1 METRKGS
8 AFRVSKIPCFGIFE
22 FPNCLCGGQA
32 LFAPHTGKFIGN
44 CRLTANDPGIM
55 SRGNGIG
62 IARLVGGLAA
72 IIADAVDGAG
82 HNDSG
87 VCGLAAVSA
96 DQWLDIG

>member
-1 METRKGS
+1 
-8 AFRVSKIPCFGIFE
+8 
-22 FPNCLCGGQA
+22 
-32 LFAPHTGKFIGN
+32 
-44 CRLTANDPGIM
+44 M

-62 IARLVGGLAA
+62 VARLVGGLAA